1 LTTLLATLHTIWPE
15 WQPVSLTEMLKPED
29 VTALYKKAVV
39 RLHPDKNI
47 NKDFQTKYLSKRVFE
62 LLNEAKK
69 AQK

>member
-1 LTTLLATLHTIWPE
+1 MLATLHTIWPE